1 MDTKEVGQINMS
13 NTSGSILSYLFSLFI
28 ISCAIL
34 LIVFTLH
41 FNNDFSVRY
50 TIEMEHRTY
59 NNCTLL
65 GNVYYDSNNMPIDF
79 GGETPKIFEKR

>member
-1 MDTKEVGQINMS
+1 MG

-41 FNNDFSVRY
+41 FNNGFSIRY
-50 TIEMEHRTY
+50 TVQMERRTY

-79 GGETPKIFEKR
+79 KDEVPKIFEKR